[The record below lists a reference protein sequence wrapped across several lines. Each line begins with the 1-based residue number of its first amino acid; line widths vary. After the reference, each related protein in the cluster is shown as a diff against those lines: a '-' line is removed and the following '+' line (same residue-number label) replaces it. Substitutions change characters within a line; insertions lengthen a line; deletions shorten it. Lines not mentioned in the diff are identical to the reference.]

1 MVYGTSKIHGVFKEI
16 PLLTTIV
23 DGQFTFPPAV
33 SLSSMSS
40 IYANIFLHDILS
52 DWSEMES
59 QCNFDLLFFGTHE
72 ELHIFMCF
80 FWPFVFHLL
89 RTLFVLLFCL
99 LIGLFDGL
107 VFEAFVLSR
116 C

>member
-16 PLLTTIV
+16 PLLTMTV

-40 IYANIFLHDILS
+40 TYANIFLHDFLS

-80 FWPFVFHLL
+80 FFLALCISSFKNSFCSII
-89 RTLFVLLFCL
+89 LFIDWV
-99 LIGLFDGL
+99 
-107 VFEAFVLSR
+107 V
-116 C
+116 